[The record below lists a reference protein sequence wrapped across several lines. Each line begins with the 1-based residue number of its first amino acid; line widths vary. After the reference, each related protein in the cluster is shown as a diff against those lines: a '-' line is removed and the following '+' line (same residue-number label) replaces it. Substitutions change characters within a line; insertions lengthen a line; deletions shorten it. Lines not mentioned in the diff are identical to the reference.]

1 MPQDDSGRESDPLL
15 TTITRATK
23 LLAVSDAV
31 VKHLIETG
39 ELPVVDVGGRQRLRV
54 ADVELL
60 AAGQA
65 QEVQAEAVSVAEKL
79 RNDAERRAVPLNA
92 EAVDERE
99 RYARAIEALAADL
112 ARLASEIREA
122 VDGWRAGAPVPAADE
137 QSWRRR
143 LSDMVDEVER
153 HLGSAALAA
162 ARLDE
167 AERRAGGARRNIRSA
182 EHVVE
187 DWTGVTENE

>member
-1 MPQDDSGRESDPLL
+1 MNDRNEPAPLL
-15 TTITRATK
+15 TTITKATK

-39 ELPVVDVGGRQRLRV
+39 ELPVVDVGGRQRLRI
-54 ADVELL
+54 ADVERL
-60 AAGQA
+60 AAGRA
-65 QEVQAEAVSVAEKL
+65 QEVQAEAVSAAEKL
-79 RNDAERRAVPLNA
+79 RNDAERRAEPLSA
-92 EAVDERE
+92 AAVDERE

-112 ARLASEIREA
+112 ARLASEIRGV
-122 VDGWRAGAPVPAADE
+122 VDGWRSGAPVPAADE

-143 LSDMVDEVER
+143 LDEMVDEVAR
-153 HLGSAALAA
+153 NLGSAALAA

-167 AERRAGGARRNIRSA
+167 AERRAGRARRNIRSA

-187 DWTGVTENE
+187 DWSGSADDE